1 MPEGSKNLLDQA
13 FAALLS
19 DDDAK
24 VLGAIAYV
32 QERGDARAI
41 FPLLHALAKTND
53 HQRQQKIHELLYEVK
68 VKDAAA
74 ELARALDEPAL
85 RSVRKTVIAT
95 FWNAGLDAA
104 PHTDKLIACAVEG
117 TAEECFECLTVLEN
131 QEVLSENAVLRGIK
145 EVSAAIAGN
154 TDDYKGAML
163 GSLLVELKARVGK
176 D

>member
-1 MPEGSKNLLDQA
+1 MTDKSKGLMDQA

-24 VLGAIAYV
+24 VLGALAYV

-41 FPLLHALAKTND
+41 RSLLQALAKTSD
-53 HQRQQKIHELLYEVK
+53 VQRKSRIEALLYEVK
-68 VKDAAA
+68 VKDAAE
-74 ELARALDEPAL
+74 ELVRALDEPSL
-85 RSVRKTVIAT
+85 RNIRKTIIAT
-95 FWNAGLDAA
+95 FWNAGLDAS
-104 PHTDKLIACAVEG
+104 PYIDKLIACAIEG
-117 TAEECFECLTVLEN
+117 DAEECFETLTVLEN
-131 QEVLSENAVLRGIK
+131 QEVLSEKAVLRGIK
-145 EVSAAIAGN
+145 DVSAAIAVN

>member
-1 MPEGSKNLLDQA
+1 MSENSKPLLDQA

-24 VLGAIAYV
+24 VLGALAYV

-41 FPLLHALAKTND
+41 YPLLHALAKTND
-53 HQRQQKIHELLYEVK
+53 RAQQQKILSLLFEVK
-68 VKDAAA
+68 VSDAPA

-85 RSVRKTVIAT
+85 RSVRKSVIAT
-95 FWNAGLDAA
+95 FWNAGLDAS
-104 PHTDKLIACAVEG
+104 PFTDKLIACAVEG
-117 TAEECFECLTVLEN
+117 SAEEIFECLTVLEN
-131 QEVLSENAVLRGIK
+131 QEVLSEKAVLRGIK
-145 EVSAAIAGN
+145 EISAAIAKN
-154 TDDYKGAML
+154 TDEYKGAML

>member
-1 MPEGSKNLLDQA
+1 MAERKNLMDQA

-19 DDDAK
+19 DDDRK
-24 VLGAIAYV
+24 VLGALAYV

-41 FPLLHALAKTND
+41 LPMLQALARTSD
-53 HQRQQKIHELLYEVK
+53 HARQQKIKELLYEVK

-74 ELARALDEPAL
+74 ELAKALEDPAL

-104 PHTDKLIACAVEG
+104 PYTERLIACAIEG
-117 TAEECFECLTVLEN
+117 DAEECFECLTVLEN
-131 QEVLSENAVLRGIK
+131 QELLPEKAVQRGIK
-145 EVSAAIAGN
+145 EISAAIAKN

-163 GSLLVELKARVGK
+163 GSLLVELKARVGRG
-176 D
+176 